1 MGANL
6 GGPSVTAGERMKSA
20 PIDLASVLG
29 SLKDF
34 QRRTAD
40 FAFEKLF
47 LDPNTSRRFLVADE
61 VGLGKTLVARGI
73 VALAIDHLWSRVKR
87 IDIVYVCSNKDI
99 ARQNVERLRVTKD
112 EGFTLA
118 TRLTLLARRRKSS
131 NGDDFRKN
139 ALNFISLTPGTSFD
153 QQGTQLG
160 EKSERVL
167 LFHLLAQCWDI
178 SRMAAQNVLQGNA
191 GVDSFRNDVT
201 SFHDQYELDPEVLK
215 LFRVELKEA
224 ERSAK
229 LAGRTSLRDRFD
241 DLCRRFPRT
250 KSTVP
255 PEDRIDRNAFV
266 GELRRVLAKACVKVL
281 SPDLVI
287 LDEFQ
292 RFRHLLSDDSEAGEL
307 AHELFNFLDE
317 ESKAHVLLLSA
328 TPYKM
333 YTISAEAAEDNHYED
348 FLRTLR
354 FLLDSEEETCR
365 IAALLAGF
373 RQELLRGA
381 GQVSP
386 RLREI
391 RIAVQAALQGVI
403 ARTERLAVT
412 LDRNGMLVEKISS
425 GELTPDDLCGYCDIQ
440 RVARAIDAPDML
452 EYWKSAPYL
461 LNFMDEYQ
469 FKKIVATALE
479 DTNSGAELHRILAN
493 SPRLL
498 LSRRDIERGKEIQP
512 RNARLREVMREMTR
526 NGAWQLL
533 WIPPSNPYYSLDG
546 IFALPTLKGITKR
559 LVFSSWRV
567 VPKVLASLVS
577 HDAERL
583 AKKAYWRTTGKKLP
597 EGTEGGQSQLLRFAV
612 DRERRHTGM
621 PVFSLIYPSEF
632 LARHCD
638 PHVIAGML
646 RGQDAEPPT
655 QAAVRDAIEQV
666 LRKALEPYLAATPSK
681 GPKDEAWYWAAPLLL
696 DAGHG
701 RDASLTWLRQD
712 QLASIWAGED
722 IEDERWA
729 EHVTQL
735 RQFAE
740 QPEALGPPPDDLMQV
755 LAGIAMGGPANC
767 AFRSLARTLGWW
779 EDPYPQELRNAAA
792 RIGWAF
798 RSHFNRPHVITIL
811 RGIEVGEAYW
821 QTVLEYSANGCLQAV
836 LDEYVHVLKE
846 SLGLIQADDSKAAA
860 KIAEAIA
867 SALSLRP
874 SNLKVDYFE
883 PNADAT
889 LVDQVSGRITAR
901 YALPLVEAQEEVEQD
916 ASRVEKVR
924 EAFNSPFWPFIVAS
938 TSIGQEGLDF
948 HTYCHAIVHWN
959 LPSNPVDMEQREG
972 RVHRYKGHAV
982 RKNLATTYGAEF
994 SGIGVDPWAYMFD
1007 RGVNDRDAT
1016 QNDLVPY
1023 WVYPLTSGV
1032 QIERHVC
1039 APPLSQDRERLE
1051 AIRRTMAIYRL
1062 VVGQPRQ
1069 DDLVQYLVEQ
1079 NNGVPDSDL
1088 ENLSAALGIDLTPPS
1103 KK

>member
-1 MGANL
+1 
-6 GGPSVTAGERMKSA
+6 MKSV
-20 PIDLASVLG
+20 PVDLASVLG

-40 FAFEKLF
+40 FAFQKLF
-47 LDPNTSRRFLVADE
+47 LDPNTKRRFLVADE
-61 VGLGKTLVARGI
+61 VGLGKTLVARGV
-73 VALAIDHLWSRVKR
+73 VALAIDHLWGRVKR

-99 ARQNVERLRVTKD
+99 ARQNIDRLRVTEK

-118 TRLTLLARRRKSS
+118 TRLTLLARRRKA
-131 NGDDFRKN
+131 NGGYDFREN
-139 ALNFISLTPGTSFD
+139 SLNFISLTPGTSFD

-167 LFHLLAQCWDI
+167 LFHLLVQCWGI
-178 SRMAAQNVLQGNA
+178 SGMAPQNVLQGNA
-191 GVDSFRNDVT
+191 GADSFRNDIA
-201 SFHDQYELDPEVLK
+201 SFHDQFDLDPDVLK
-215 LFRVELKEA
+215 RFTAELNEC
-224 ERSAK
+224 E
-229 LAGRTSLRDRFD
+229 RTSKNEGKLRLRDRFD
-241 DLCRRFPRT
+241 DLCARFPRT
-250 KSTVP
+250 RAEVP
-255 PEDRIDRNAFV
+255 LKERIDRNAFV

-354 FLLDSEEETCR
+354 FLLDSEDEASR
-365 IAALLAGF
+365 ISLLLSAF

-381 GQVSP
+381 GKASQ
-386 RLREI
+386 RLRELRDAI
-391 RIAVQAALQGVI
+391 QADLQRVI

-412 LDRNGMLVEKISS
+412 LDRNGMLVEKAF
-425 GELTPDDLCGYCDIQ
+425 GGDLTADDLCAYCDIQ
-440 RVARAIDAPDML
+440 RVAHAIDAPDMI
-452 EYWKSAPYL
+452 EYWKSSPYL

-469 FKKIVATALE
+469 FKKRVLEVLE
-479 DTNSGAELHRILAN
+479 DPVRGPELHRILAG
-493 SPRLL
+493 SPRVL
-498 LSRRDIERGKEIQP
+498 LSRAGIERGKEIHP
-512 RNARLREVMREMTR
+512 RNARLRGLMEEMTGS
-526 NGAWQLL
+526 GAWQLL
-533 WIPPSNPYYSLDG
+533 WMPPASPYYKLESVFSRPSVAG
-546 IFALPTLKGITKR
+546 MTKR

-567 VPKVLASLVS
+567 VPKVIASLLS

-583 AKKAYWRTTGKKLP
+583 ARKAYRKKTGRNPP
-597 EGTEGGQSQLLRFAV
+597 EATEGGQSQLLRFAI

-621 PVFSLIYPSEF
+621 PIFTLLYPSLF

-638 PHVIAGML
+638 PHAIAGKL
-646 RGQDAEPPT
+646 RGQEAQPPS
-655 QAAVRDAIEQV
+655 QSAVRKNIEQL
-666 LRKALEPYLAATPSK
+666 LRETLQPYLAAAPVK
-681 GPKDEAWYWAAPLLL
+681 GQKDEAWYWAAPLLL
-696 DAGHG
+696 DISCG
-701 RDASLTWLRQD
+701 RDAVLTWLRQE
-712 QLASIWAGED
+712 QLASLWAGEQ

-729 EHVTQL
+729 EHVAQL

-740 QPEALGPPPDDLMQV
+740 QPESLGPPPDDLFQV
-755 LAGIAMGGPANC
+755 LAGVAMGGPANC
-767 AFRSLARTLGWW
+767 ALRSLARTLGYL
-779 EDPYPQELRNAAA
+779 EEPFPPELRNAAA
-792 RIGWAF
+792 RVGWAF
-798 RSHFNRPHVITIL
+798 RGHFNRPHVITIL
-811 RGIEVGEAYW
+811 RGIGGDESYW

-836 LDEYVHVLKE
+836 LDEYIHVLKE
-846 SLGLIQADDSKAAA
+846 SLGLIQADSTNAIGR
-860 KIAEAIA
+860 IAEAIG

-883 PNADAT
+883 ANADASR
-889 LVDQVSGRITAR
+889 VEQASGRITAR
-901 YALPLVEAQEEVEQD
+901 YALPLVEAQEEIEQD

-924 EAFNSPFWPFIVAS
+924 EAFNSPFWPFVVAS

-982 RKNLATTYGAEF
+982 RKNLTSVYGAEF
-994 SGIGVDPWAYMFD
+994 SGIGTDPWAHMFA
-1007 RGVNDRDAT
+1007 RAVENRDAI
-1016 QNDLVPY
+1016 QNDLIPY
-1023 WVYPLTSGV
+1023 WVYPLPNGA
-1032 QIERHVC
+1032 QIERHVH
-1039 APPLSQDRERLE
+1039 APPLSRDKERLE
-1051 AIRRTMAIYRL
+1051 SIRRTMAIYRL

-1069 DDLVQYLVEQ
+1069 DDLVQYLIEQ
-1079 NNGVPDSDL
+1079 NQGVSESDL
-1088 ENLSAALGIDLTPPS
+1088 EDLSAELSIDLAPPL
-1103 KK
+1103 